1 MPTPIDIPLI
11 GDTDVQHTDYSNL
24 AQNPGFENEDVN
36 SPSWSGDAQWSVVA
50 SNPQTGT
57 YAAKCLPTVE
67 AAIYTFNNLN
77 LVDCRPGDRFYASAY
92 FKGISVIGTT
102 PRAGVRLRWLDVNK
116 TLISTSD
123 GNSVAPGSYTQSKGV
138 LTAPANTVYAQ
149 VAVRVSGSSG
159 GTWYADDVEFRRAIL
174 SDWVPV
180 NSLNGDRLDSASS
193 AALASLFLSD
203 LLQIGL
209 AGAPDG
215 SIRLASLV
223 SDFSIGVSNQ
233 GSGDSVLEIGYNYY
247 QGNRI
252 DPLDAAFHQTIES
265 DYPLSG
271 VHYMESN
278 REIIAEDGTVRRVSY
293 FQIRRD
299 NAEQGL
305 WLWAGDYWG
314 FGETGSLEP
323 GYAGQRMFL
332 VSAVDG
338 YGYLNGC
345 FGVGIT
351 NPDFLSFPER
361 RVVIPNE
368 TFYSALSQS
377 GSSVVR
383 MLGLNGSDEIIV
395 GYEDSDSP
403 PVRVPRRLLVG
414 SKPLGTPEAGLIVYS
429 PNNTTLEQT
438 IIWGFNPD
446 YQYSVDRDDTSGHCK
461 FRGTQIGAVYYDF
474 DGPIIPAVN
483 NTLSLGASGREYG
496 AAYIHYL
503 VTSDFSFATHNHQS
517 AAGGGLLSPAAISG
531 LGALATKNTAATAD
545 IDNDAVSNAKA
556 ANMATQTLK
565 GRNTA
570 GTGDPEDLSASTVK
584 TILGLGTGSTPQFT
598 ALGLGAAN
606 AGVSPLEVYS
616 SASSSR
622 LLFASTHANGVA
634 GIQLRGT
641 VASVASNWYIDN
653 RGGNDA
659 PNSRLAFINE
669 STERLTI
676 LTSGYTGINTNNPG
690 AALEIYNGASGDYLR
705 IGVGAPY
712 CYKIGRN
719 SGTGYL
725 DFDGTQSGFVGFNF
739 ISGVMQFG
747 EGVHFVVGT
756 STGTKIGTATSQKLS
771 LWNATPIVQPTTGVA
786 AATFVANTGTAVN
799 DASTFDGYTMKQV
812 VKALRNIGALA

>member
-1 MPTPIDIPLI
+1 MPTLITVPLI

-24 AQNPGFENEDVN
+24 CQNPGFENEDVN
-36 SPSWSGDAQWSVVA
+36 NPSWSGDAQWSIV
-50 SNPQTGT
+50 SNNARTGT
-57 YAAKCLPTVE
+57 FAARCQGTGGGT
-67 AAIYTFNNLN
+67 YFYNNTN
-77 LVDCRPGDRFYASAY
+77 IFDCRAGDKFYISAWFKSASVMGAGLL
-92 FKGISVIGTT
+92 KASVG
-102 PRAGVRLRWLDVNK
+102 LRWLDVNRN
-116 TLISTSD
+116 LLSTGTSASAGTSATYIRG
-123 GNSVAPGSYTQSKGV
+123 GNSIV
-138 LTAPANTVYAQ
+138 TAPANTVYAQ
-149 VAVRVSGSSG
+149 PYIETLGMSG
-159 GTWYADDVEFRRAIL
+159 GSWYADDVEVRRATL
-174 SDWVPV
+174 SDWIDTI
-180 NSLNGDRLDSASS
+180 SGGKLDPTSSAS
-193 AALASLFLSD
+193 LASLYLSAI
-203 LLQIGL
+203 LQFGVAGL
-209 AGAPDG
+209 PDG
-215 SIRLASLV
+215 SIRLASLLNDFTINV
-223 SDFSIGVSNQ
+223 SSQ
-233 GSGDSVLEIGYNYY
+233 GGGNSVLEIGYNYY